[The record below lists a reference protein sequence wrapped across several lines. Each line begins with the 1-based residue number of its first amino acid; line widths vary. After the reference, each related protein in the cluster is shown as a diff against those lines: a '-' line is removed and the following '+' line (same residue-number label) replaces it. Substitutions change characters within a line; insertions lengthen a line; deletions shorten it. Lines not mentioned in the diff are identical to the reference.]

1 MAKRRRTPNP
11 EPRTPTAKLALATP
25 RDLTAGGRTPT
36 LSALLTEQA
45 IDQLADLLIRLP
57 DPDEVLWRAG
67 ITRADLRRLEGDD
80 EIAAALETRREA
92 LVATPWRLEPY
103 EDSPAA
109 QWVWDELSP
118 HLHALLR
125 GAWSAV
131 PYGYAVQEVMWRK
144 TPDGRLGLAR
154 ISEKP
159 LEWFEPRRDGTLL
172 YHDPNGWDS
181 PVDQSEKFLL
191 TRRLPTYRQPYGE
204 ALLSR
209 LYWPWYFRVNGWQF
223 WARFLE
229 RHGGPLLVGKSANST
244 LMSAALSAAVQSA
257 SLAIGRD
264 DEVTAIAPGNAG
276 TAFDA
281 FCNAVD
287 RRVQKVIL
295 GQTLTTDVGSTG
307 SFAAAKV
314 HNEVRDDRRRA
325 DVALVSGTVQ
335 HLIDALCRRN
345 FPGQP
350 VPQFVMADDRG
361 LEAARAERDA
371 VLVNAGV
378 LRLTDQYL
386 LDRYDF
392 EEGDFE
398 VGVPGSG
405 SGSGGPPVGYASRT
419 LPPSALSAQLALP
432 SAAARTLNPAVG
444 RNAPAVP
451 PDAPT
456 ARFSPGQQAVEH
468 LVEQTLTRVP
478 DGPIPVARLRA
489 VIAAATGPEDLT
501 ARLAQLYGDTDRT
514 AWQDLIERALFTADV
529 LGYRNAEVGDD

>member
-1 MAKRRRTPNP
+1 MTKRRRRPVTPAP
-11 EPRTPTAKLALATP
+11 VTPSAHLALSTP
-25 RDLTAGGRTPT
+25 RDMTAGGRTPT
-36 LSALLTEQA
+36 LAALLTEQA
-45 IDQLADLLIRLP
+45 VDQLADLLIRLP

-92 LVATPWRLEPY
+92 VVATPWRLEPY

-109 QWVWDELSP
+109 QWLWDELGP
-118 HLHALLR
+118 HLPALLR

-131 PYGYAVQEVMWRK
+131 PYGYAVQEVIWRK

-154 ISEKP
+154 LSEKP

-172 YHDPNGWDS
+172 YHDPQGWDTS
-181 PVDQSEKFLL
+181 VDQSEKFLL
-191 TRRLPTYRQPYGE
+191 TCRLPTYRQPYGE

-229 RHGGPLLVGKSANST
+229 RHGGPLLVGKSANNT
-244 LMSAALSAAVQSA
+244 LMSAALTQAVQSA
-257 SLAIGRD
+257 ALAIGRD
-264 DEVTAIAPGNAG
+264 DDVTAIAPGNAG

-281 FCNAVD
+281 FCTAVD
-287 RRVQKVIL
+287 KRVQKVIL

-314 HNEVRDDRRRA
+314 HNAVRDDRRRA
-325 DVALVSGTVQ
+325 DCTLVSGTVQ

-350 VPQFVMADDRG
+350 VPQFIMADDRG

-371 VLVNAGV
+371 QLVQAGV
-378 LRLTDQYL
+378 LRLTAQYL

-398 VGVPGSG
+398 LPATGAAVGQAPGQTVPPGLSARLALAA
-405 SGSGGPPVGYASRT
+405 P
-419 LPPSALSAQLALP
+419 PPSPVTPPP
-432 SAAARTLNPAVG
+432 S
-444 RNAPAVP
+444 
-451 PDAPT
+451 
-456 ARFSPGQQAVEH
+456 RFSPGQQAVEH
-468 LVEQTLTRVP
+468 LVEQTLTQVP

-489 VIAAATGPEDLT
+489 VIAAATDPEDLT

-514 AWQDLIERALFTADV
+514 AWQDLLERALFTADV
-529 LGYRNAEVGDD
+529 LGYRNETVGDV